1 MENLIIGRT
10 EESAILQRLLT
21 SNQAELLAVYGR
33 RRVGKTFLI
42 RNYYAK
48 SLQFYCSGQLGA
60 TQRQQLNN
68 FREQLEAYFPQLQP
82 FQTAES
88 WQEAFSQLRQ
98 CLEKSK
104 GKAKKVLFFDE
115 LPWLDSHKSG
125 FLSAFSYFWNI
136 YASQRND
143 LLLVICGSAASWII
157 KKVINNKGGL
167 HNRITQRIRLLP
179 FNLQETEAYLLSRH
193 IKLTQYQLLQL
204 YMAIGG
210 IPHYL
215 NAVERGKSVPQ
226 IIEQICF
233 SKDGALAN
241 EFNNLYSALFASAEK
256 HIEIIHA
263 LAGKNMGLTRTE
275 LLTESRQM
283 TGGGLTTI
291 LEELTESG
299 FVTKNPP
306 YNKKR
311 KDALYR
317 LSDEYS
323 FFYLRYMHG
332 KTVRE
337 QGQWL
342 AQSNTTQ
349 YRSWCGY
356 AFENVCFKHIHQI
369 KKALGIAGIYTEQSS
384 WTTSGNEFYEG
395 AQIDLLIVRSDQS
408 INICE
413 IKFSEHPFKIDK
425 KYAEALQKKILAFK
439 QGTNSKSNT
448 ILTFVSTYGLANN
461 SYNEQLV
468 DAEVR
473 MESLFSP

>member
-1 MENLIIGRT
+1 
-10 EESAILQRLLT
+10 
-21 SNQAELLAVYGR
+21 
-33 RRVGKTFLI
+33 
-42 RNYYAK
+42 
-48 SLQFYCSGQLGA
+48 
-60 TQRQQLNN
+60 
-68 FREQLEAYFPQLQP
+68 
-82 FQTAES
+82 
-88 WQEAFSQLRQ
+88 
-98 CLEKSK
+98 
-104 GKAKKVLFFDE
+104 
-115 LPWLDSHKSG
+115 
-125 FLSAFSYFWNI
+125 
-136 YASQRND
+136 
-143 LLLVICGSAASWII
+143 
-157 KKVINNKGGL
+157 
-167 HNRITQRIRLLP
+167 
-179 FNLQETEAYLLSRH
+179 
-193 IKLTQYQLLQL
+193 
-204 YMAIGG
+204 
-210 IPHYL
+210 
-215 NAVERGKSVPQ
+215 
-226 IIEQICF
+226 
-233 SKDGALAN
+233 
-241 EFNNLYSALFASAEK
+241 
-256 HIEIIHA
+256 
-263 LAGKNMGLTRTE
+263 
-275 LLTESRQM
+275 M

-299 FVTKNPP
+299 FVTKNQP
-306 YNKKR
+306 YNKKK

-439 QGTNSKSNT
+439 QSTNSKSNT

-473 MESLFSP
+473 MESLFSS